1 MSPETLFDRALERYE
16 RPLVSYAR
24 TITGE
29 LESARDAVQETFLRL
44 SRQDLAALEPR
55 LAPWLFFVCR
65 NCALD
70 HCRKVVRFS
79 DTAVA
84 DDLPDSG
91 PSPADEVRSAED
103 ATQLRALIARLPL
116 QQQELVKLKFEAG
129 LSYKEI
135 GETMRMSVSNVGV
148 QLHNTIQTLRQQWNR
163 ENQTTRIPWSGTPG
177 APILP

>member
-1 MSPETLFDRALERYE
+1 MSPESHFDLALERYE

-44 SRQDLAALEPR
+44 SRQDLAVLEPR

-70 HCRKVVRFS
+70 QRRKIVRFPGSNLS
-79 DTAVA
+79 DEAV
-84 DDLPDSG
+84 DPG
-91 PSPADEVRSAED
+91 PSPADEARSAED
-103 ATQLRALIARLPL
+103 ATQLRTLIERLPSR
-116 QQQELVKLKFEAG
+116 QQELVKLKFEAG

-135 GETMRMSVSNVGV
+135 AETMRMSVSHVGV
-148 QLHNTIQTLRQQWNR
+148 QLHTAIQTLREQWNR
-163 ENQTTRIPWSGTPG
+163 AN
-177 APILP
+177 APLLP

>member
-1 MSPETLFDRALERYE
+1 MSPEEIFDKALERYE

-24 TITGE
+24 AITGD

-44 SRQDLAALEPR
+44 SRQDIPSLEAR

-70 HCRKVVRFS
+70 HRRKVVRF
-79 DTAVA
+79 A
-84 DDLPDSG
+84 DGIIADNVPDSG
-91 PSPADEVRSAED
+91 PSPSDEVRSGED
-103 ATQLRALIARLPL
+103 AAQLRALVERLPL

-129 LSYKEI
+129 LSYREMA
-135 GETMRMSVSNVGV
+135 ETMRMSVSNVGV
-148 QLHNTIQTLRQQWNR
+148 QLHHAIQTLRQQWNR
-163 ENQTTRIPWSGTPG
+163 ANQTPMIPLSGTPG